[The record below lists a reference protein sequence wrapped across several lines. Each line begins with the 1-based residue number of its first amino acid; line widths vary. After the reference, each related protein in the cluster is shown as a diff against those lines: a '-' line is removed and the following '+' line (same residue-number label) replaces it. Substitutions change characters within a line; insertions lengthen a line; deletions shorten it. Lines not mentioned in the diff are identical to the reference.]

1 MRLVTYEAGGYPR
14 GGVLVEG
21 SVVDLEAAMREAGT
35 WSGDGGDGS
44 VGGLSASSVR
54 RVLGLGEGPL
64 RALETAAR
72 ELASSSGAD
81 GGAISSEDA
90 VLGPP
95 VPDPEKIVCLG
106 LNYREH
112 AEESGL
118 EEPPAPVLFAK
129 FRNSLVGQGAPVV
142 LPRASEKVDY
152 EGELAVVIGRTCKE
166 VSEDEALDYV
176 AGYTVFND
184 VSARDLQLQTSQWMA
199 GKAVDTFAPC
209 GPALVTADEVGDPQ
223 DLVLATRVNGETVQE
238 ASTSQMIFS
247 VRQTIAFVS
256 RVMTLEP
263 GDIIA
268 TGTPSGVGQSRTPP
282 LFLKEGDVVEVE
294 IEKLG
299 TLRNPVAGADG
310 AAVPAGSSGDA
321 RKVRPEARAE
331 SGEQRDDS

>member
-1 MRLVTYEAGGYPR
+1 MRLVTYELGGSFRAGI
-14 GGVLVEG
+14 LVGE
-21 SVVDLEAAMREAGT
+21 SVVDLEAVMREAGT
-35 WSGDGGDGS
+35 RSVDGGDGS
-44 VGGLSASSVR
+44 RGGLSSSSVR
-54 RVLGLGEGPL
+54 RALGLGEEPL
-64 RALETAAR
+64 RALGAAAE
-72 ELASSSGAD
+72 ELVSSSGAD
-81 GGAISSEDA
+81 GGVISFEDA

-112 AEESGL
+112 AEESGM

-129 FRNSLVGQGAPVV
+129 FRNSLVGPGAPVV

-152 EGELAVVIGRTCKE
+152 EGELAVVIGRRCKE
-166 VSEDEALDYV
+166 VSQDEALDYV

-209 GPALVTADEVGDPQ
+209 GPAVVTADEVGDPQ
-223 DLVLATRVNGETVQE
+223 DLLLATRVNGETVQE

-247 VRQTIAFVS
+247 VRETISFVS

-299 TLRNPVAGADG
+299 TLRNPVIGPDG
-310 AAVPAGSSGDA
+310 AATPARAADIA
-321 RKVRPEARAE
+321 RKVQPKI
-331 SGEQRDDS
+331 